1 MLRRR
6 NILEWP
12 LWMAACISC
21 NSPAA
26 VPSSLRF
33 ADATVESAIGF
44 RHTNGATGN
53 YNYPETFGAGVAW
66 LDADSDG
73 WLDLYFIDG
82 GSLAPD
88 ENPAQT
94 SAAKNRLYRNMLGD
108 GRAGFE
114 DVTDQTNAAGQG
126 YGMGVASADVDANG
140 EVDIYVTNVG
150 PNELLLQFEQK
161 FVGRETAADP
171 RWGTACAFSDLD
183 RDGDL
188 DLVAVNYVHFDP
200 LEPHACQRGSIQTYC
215 DPEVYAAQTDVLYRN
230 MLQES
235 GRFELIEHSEETGS
249 TIPGRSLGLAIADLD
264 LDGDSDLYVAN
275 DGQQNLLY
283 RNDSAD
289 GRISLT
295 ETGLAAGIQ
304 FNADGMAEAGM
315 GVDVGDVNGDSAPDL
330 IVTNFSRET
339 NTLYQHVGKGLLF
352 RDATRAFGLARL
364 SFLPL
369 GFGVNLFDADL
380 DGDLDIFSA
389 HGHVLDKAT
398 QIDSS
403 LTYAQPDGL
412 FLNHQGRFVD
422 QSSSL
427 GLAYS
432 NPRVSR
438 SSAVADY
445 DRDGDLDIVVTTVG
459 GMPRLLRNDQTL
471 RSHWLEIELVAARP
485 GNRRGWGAR
494 VVVTTRSRVVT
505 RQLQSG
511 GSYLSSPPGLLHF
524 GLGDDELEVVD
535 VTVHWPGGIVQTWNE
550 LSVDQRHSLQQTD
563 AR

>member
-1 MLRRR
+1 
-6 NILEWP
+6 
-12 LWMAACISC
+12 MAACISC

-26 VPSSLRF
+26 IPSSVRF
-33 ADATVESAIGF
+33 SDATVEAGIDF
-44 RHTNGATGN
+44 RHTNGAKGK
-53 YNYPETFGAGVAW
+53 YNYPETFGPGVAW
-66 LDADSDG
+66 LDADGDG

-82 GSLAPD
+82 GSLDPY
-88 ENPAQT
+88 ENPAQ
-94 SAAKNRLYRNMLGD
+94 SSSAKNRLYRNTLGE
-108 GRAGFE
+108 GGTGFE

-126 YGMGVASADVDANG
+126 YGMGVAAADVDANG
-140 EVDIYVTNVG
+140 EVDLYVTNVG
-150 PNELLLQFEQK
+150 TNELLLQYEQK
-161 FVGRETAADP
+161 FVGRIAAADP

-215 DPEVYAAQTDVLYRN
+215 DPEVYAAQKDVLYRN

-235 GRFELIEHSEETGS
+235 GRFELIEHSQETGF

-275 DGQQNLLY
+275 DGQPNLLY
-283 RNDSAD
+283 RNDSVD

-295 ETGLAAGIQ
+295 EVGLAAGIQ

-315 GVDVGDVNGDSAPDL
+315 GVDVGDVNGDGAPDL

-389 HGHVLDKAT
+389 HGHVLDKAA
-398 QIDSS
+398 QIDPS
-403 LTYAQPDGL
+403 LTYAQPDG
-412 FLNHQGRFVD
+412 FYLNHEGRFLE
-422 QSSSL
+422 QSWSL

-432 NPRVSR
+432 NPRASR
-438 SSAVADY
+438 ASAVADY
-445 DRDGDLDIVVTTVG
+445 DRDGDLDIVVTTVA
-459 GMPRLLRNDQTL
+459 GMPRLLRNDQA
-471 RSHWLEIELVAARP
+471 SQNHWITIGLQTNRRTNRAGWGCRIELESGGKRQ
-485 GNRRGWGAR
+485 
-494 VVVTTRSRVVT
+494 SQ
-505 RQLQSG
+505 QLQSG
-511 GSYLSSPPGLLHF
+511 GSYLSTPPPLLHF
-524 GLGDDELEVVD
+524 GLGSSKSVN
-535 VTVHWPGGIVQTWNE
+535 VTVRWHDGSTQTWKG
-550 LSVDQRHSLQQTD
+550 LAVGQMHRLKQTEH
-563 AR
+563 